1 MPDKLKRTLLGAV
14 IAVALAA
21 AVSYGLISQQT
32 ADKIQTEANQT
43 LNQGQPGT
51 QPQQPPT
58 PSPEAQNRGNPQ
70 PAPSEPAPQN
80 PAPAPEQ

>member
-32 ADKIQTEANQT
+32 ADKLQTEANQT
-43 LNQGQPGT
+43 LGEGQPGSP
-51 QPQQPPT
+51 PQQPPA
-58 PSPEAQNRGNPQ
+58 PSPEAQNPGTPQ
-70 PAPSEPAPQN
+70 PTPQEPGPSNPTPA
-80 PAPAPEQ
+80 AR

>member
-32 ADKIQTEANQT
+32 ADKLQTEANQA
-43 LNQGQPGT
+43 LNEGQPGNPP
-51 QPQQPPT
+51 PQQPA
-58 PSPEAQNRGNPQ
+58 PSPEAQNSGNPQ
-70 PAPSEPAPQN
+70 PAPREPAQPT
-80 PAPAPEQ
+80 PAPATR

>member
-43 LNQGQPGT
+43 LNEG
-51 QPQQPPT
+51 QPQQQPP
-58 PSPEAQNRGNPQ
+58 PQ
-70 PAPSEPAPQN
+70 TNAPQN
-80 PAPAPEQ
+80 PDVPTPPDPASNQPNATPPQGR

>member
-32 ADKIQTEANQT
+32 ADKLQTEANQT
-43 LNQGQPGT
+43 LNEGQPGS
-51 QPQQPPT
+51 PSQQPA
-58 PSPEAQNRGNPQ
+58 PSPEAQNSGNPQ
-70 PAPSEPAPQN
+70 PTPREPTQPN
-80 PAPAPEQ
+80 PAPAAR

>member
-43 LNQGQPGT
+43 LNEGQPGT
-51 QPQQPPT
+51 QPQQPPA

-80 PAPAPEQ
+80 PAPAPEK